1 MQTTPKSLRI
11 TIGLFGRQNVGKSS
25 VVNTLTRQPVSIVS
39 PVKGTTTDPV
49 EKAMELLPLGPVLF
63 IDTAGVDDE
72 QEILGALR
80 AGTSHKMLSR
90 CDCALLVYKA
100 GAWGEPEEE
109 LLATITEQKIPVIVV
124 ANKADCAVA
133 DAKIDADDADAM
145 DAAVDGDGADANDL
159 VPALDPAIPQVLVSA
174 KTGQGFDTLFETLL
188 ATLPESVL
196 ENPALVRDLV
206 NPGDTVVLV
215 IPIDK
220 EAPKGRLIMPQMQTA
235 RDLLDG
241 GALPYLV
248 RDTEL
253 ETALASLKEPPALVI
268 TDSQAFKQVAHLVP
282 DDVPL
287 TGFSVVMARAKGDLT
302 SEARALETLAQ
313 LTGDAHILIAEACTH
328 HPISED
334 IGTVKIPRLLRQALG
349 DGIAIDHAQGKDFPD
364 NLADYDL
371 VIHCGGCMLNRR
383 TMLSRIQA
391 CAQAG
396 VPLTNYGLVL
406 AYFSGIAPRALKPF
420 AALLDPSPTSN
431 EAQRNIQPPD
441 SE

>member
-25 VVNTLTRQPVSIVS
+25 VVNALTRQPVSIVS

-63 IDTAGVDDE
+63 IDTAGVDDD
-72 QEILGALR
+72 QEILGELR
-80 AGTSHKMLSR
+80 ADTTRKMLSR
-90 CDCALLVYKA
+90 CDCALLVYEA
-100 GAWGEPEEE
+100 GTWGKPEEE
-109 LLATITEQKIPVIVV
+109 LLATITAQKIPVIVV
-124 ANKADCAVA
+124 ANKADL
-133 DAKIDADDADAM
+133 
-145 DAAVDGDGADANDL
+145 AAAGDGSDVANAIIPTPD
-159 VPALDPAIPQVLVSA
+159 PAIPQAIPQVLVSA
-174 KTGQGFDTLFETLL
+174 KTQQGFDTLFETLL
-188 ATLPESVL
+188 TTLPESLL

-206 NPGDTVVLV
+206 NPGDTVILV

-220 EAPKGRLIMPQMQTA
+220 EAPKGRLIMPQVQTT

-268 TDSQAFKQVAHLVP
+268 TDSQVFQHVATIVP
-282 DDVPL
+282 KTIPL

-302 SEARALETLAQ
+302 SEARALERLAQ
-313 LTGDAHILIAEACTH
+313 LKSDAHILIAEACTH

-334 IGTVKIPRLLRQALG
+334 IGTVKIPRLLHKALG
-349 DGIAIDHAQGKDFPD
+349 DGITIDHAQGKDFPE
-364 NLADYDL
+364 NLADYNL

-391 CAQAG
+391 CTQAG

-420 AALLDPSPTSN
+420 APLLTQTLD
-431 EAQRNIQPPD
+431 E
-441 SE
+441 

>member
-25 VVNTLTRQPVSIVS
+25 VVNALTRQPVSIVS

-63 IDTAGVDDE
+63 IDTAGVDDD
-72 QEILGALR
+72 QEILGELR
-80 AGTSHKMLSR
+80 ADTTRKMLSR
-90 CDCALLVYKA
+90 CDCALLVYEA
-100 GAWGEPEEE
+100 GTWGKPEEE
-109 LLATITEQKIPVIVV
+109 LLATITAQKIPVIVV
-124 ANKADCAVA
+124 ANKVDLVA
-133 DAKIDADDADAM
+133 DADSADAT
-145 DAAVDGDGADANDL
+145 DANAAGT

-174 KTGQGFDTLFETLL
+174 QTKQGFDTLFETLL
-188 ATLPESVL
+188 TTLPESLL

-206 NPGDTVVLV
+206 NPGDTVILV

-268 TDSQAFKQVAHLVP
+268 TDSQVFQHVATIVP
-282 DDVPL
+282 ESIPL

-302 SEARALETLAQ
+302 SEARALERLAQ
-313 LTGDAHILIAEACTH
+313 LKSDAHILIAEACTH

-334 IGTVKIPRLLRQALG
+334 IGTVKIPRLLHKALG
-349 DGIAIDHAQGKDFPD
+349 DGITIDHAQGKDFPE

-391 CAQAG
+391 CTQAG

-420 AALLDPSPTSN
+420 APLLTQTLD
-431 EAQRNIQPPD
+431 E
-441 SE
+441 

>member
-25 VVNTLTRQPVSIVS
+25 VVNALTRQPVSIVS

-63 IDTAGVDDE
+63 IDTAGVDDN
-72 QEILGALR
+72 QEILGELR
-80 AGTSHKMLSR
+80 AGTTRKMLSR
-90 CDCALLVYKA
+90 CDCALLVYQA
-100 GAWGEPEEE
+100 GAWGKPEEE
-109 LLATITEQKIPVIVV
+109 LLATITAQKIPVIVV
-124 ANKADCAVA
+124 ANKADLAAAGDGSDVA
-133 DAKIDADDADAM
+133 DAN
-145 DAAVDGDGADANDL
+145 AAGSVL
-159 VPALDPAIPQVLVSA
+159 ALDPAIPQVLVSA
-174 KTGQGFDTLFETLL
+174 QTKQGFDTLFNTLL
-188 ATLPESVL
+188 TTLPESLL

-206 NPGDTVVLV
+206 NPGDTVILV

-268 TDSQAFKQVAHLVP
+268 TDSQVFQHVATIVP
-282 DDVPL
+282 ETIPL

-302 SEARALETLAQ
+302 SEARALERLAQ
-313 LTGDAHILIAEACTH
+313 LKSDAHILIAEACTH

-334 IGTVKIPRLLRQALG
+334 IGTVKIPRLLHKALG
-349 DGIAIDHAQGKDFPD
+349 DGITIDHAQGKDFPE

-391 CAQAG
+391 CTQAG

-420 AALLDPSPTSN
+420 APLLTQTLD
-431 EAQRNIQPPD
+431 E
-441 SE
+441 

>member
-80 AGTSHKMLSR
+80 ADTSHKMLSR
-90 CDCALLVYKA
+90 CDCALLVYEA

-124 ANKADCAVA
+124 ANKADCAAA
-133 DAKIDADDADAM
+133 DAKIDADAV
-145 DAAVDGDGADANDL
+145 DAAGATGAVTDSL

-313 LTGDAHILIAEACTH
+313 LSSDAHILIAEACTH

-349 DGIAIDHAQGKDFPD
+349 DGITIDHAQGKDFPD

-420 AALLDPSPTSN
+420 AALLDPSHTPN
-431 EAQRNIQPPD
+431 E
-441 SE
+441 S

>member
-25 VVNTLTRQPVSIVS
+25 VVNALTRQPVSIVS

-63 IDTAGVDDE
+63 IDTAGVDDD
-72 QEILGALR
+72 QEILGELR
-80 AGTSHKMLSR
+80 ADTTRKMLSR
-90 CDCALLVYKA
+90 CDCALLVYEA
-100 GAWGEPEEE
+100 GTWGKPEEE
-109 LLATITEQKIPVIVV
+109 LLATITAQKIPVIVV
-124 ANKADCAVA
+124 ANKADLAAAGDGLDVA
-133 DAKIDADDADAM
+133 DAIIPTPD
-145 DAAVDGDGADANDL
+145 
-159 VPALDPAIPQVLVSA
+159 PAIPQAIPQVLVSA
-174 KTGQGFDTLFETLL
+174 KTQQGFDTLFETLL
-188 ATLPESVL
+188 TTLPESLL
-196 ENPALVRDLV
+196 ENPPLVRDLV
-206 NPGDTVVLV
+206 NPGDTVILV

-220 EAPKGRLIMPQMQTA
+220 EAPKGRLIMPQVQTA

-253 ETALASLKEPPALVI
+253 ETALASLKEPPVLVI
-268 TDSQAFKQVAHLVP
+268 TDSQVFQHVATIVP
-282 DDVPL
+282 ETIPL

-302 SEARALETLAQ
+302 SEARALERLAQ
-313 LTGDAHILIAEACTH
+313 LKSDARILIAEACTH

-334 IGTVKIPRLLRQALG
+334 IGTVKIPRLLHKALG
-349 DGIAIDHAQGKDFPD
+349 DGITIDHAQGKDFPE

-391 CAQAG
+391 CTQAG

-420 AALLDPSPTSN
+420 APLLTQTLD
-431 EAQRNIQPPD
+431 E
-441 SE
+441 

>member
-25 VVNTLTRQPVSIVS
+25 VVNALTRQPVSIVS

-63 IDTAGVDDE
+63 IDTAGVDDN
-72 QEILGALR
+72 QEILGELR
-80 AGTSHKMLSR
+80 ADTTRKMLSR
-90 CDCALLVYKA
+90 CDCALLVYEA
-100 GAWGEPEEE
+100 GTWGKPEEE
-109 LLATITEQKIPVIVV
+109 LLATITAQKIPVIVV
-124 ANKADCAVA
+124 ANKADLAAAGDGSDVA
-133 DAKIDADDADAM
+133 DAIIPTPD
-145 DAAVDGDGADANDL
+145 
-159 VPALDPAIPQVLVSA
+159 PAIPQAIPQVLVSA
-174 KTGQGFDTLFETLL
+174 KTQQGFDTLFETLL
-188 ATLPESVL
+188 TTLPESLL

-206 NPGDTVVLV
+206 NPGDTVILV

-220 EAPKGRLIMPQMQTA
+220 EAPKGRLIMPQVQTA

-241 GALPYLV
+241 GALPYPV

-253 ETALASLKEPPALVI
+253 KTALASLKEPPALVI
-268 TDSQAFKQVAHLVP
+268 TDSQAFQHVATIVP
-282 DDVPL
+282 ETISL

-302 SEARALETLAQ
+302 SEARALERLAQ
-313 LTGDAHILIAEACTH
+313 LKSDAHILIAEACTH

-334 IGTVKIPRLLRQALG
+334 IGTVKIPRLLHKALG
-349 DGIAIDHAQGKDFPD
+349 DGITIDHAQGKDFPE

-391 CAQAG
+391 CTQAG

-420 AALLDPSPTSN
+420 APLLTQTLD
-431 EAQRNIQPPD
+431 E
-441 SE
+441 

>member
-25 VVNTLTRQPVSIVS
+25 VVNALTRQPVSIVS

-63 IDTAGVDDE
+63 IDTAGVDDN
-72 QEILGALR
+72 QEILGELR
-80 AGTSHKMLSR
+80 ADTTRKMLSR
-90 CDCALLVYKA
+90 CDCALLVYQA
-100 GAWGEPEEE
+100 GAWGKPEEE
-109 LLATITEQKIPVIVV
+109 LLATITAQKIPVIVV
-124 ANKADCAVA
+124 ANKADLTSAGDGPDVA
-133 DAKIDADDADAM
+133 DAN
-145 DAAVDGDGADANDL
+145 AAGT

-174 KTGQGFDTLFETLL
+174 QTKQGFDTLFNTLL
-188 ATLPESVL
+188 TTLPESLL

-206 NPGDTVVLV
+206 NPGDTVILV

-268 TDSQAFKQVAHLVP
+268 TDSQVFQHVATIVP
-282 DDVPL
+282 ETIPL

-302 SEARALETLAQ
+302 SEARALERLAQ
-313 LTGDAHILIAEACTH
+313 LKSDAHILIAEACTH

-334 IGTVKIPRLLRQALG
+334 IGTVKIPRLLHKALG
-349 DGIAIDHAQGKDFPD
+349 DGITIDHAQGKDFPE

-391 CAQAG
+391 CTQAG

-420 AALLDPSPTSN
+420 APLLTQTLD
-431 EAQRNIQPPD
+431 E
-441 SE
+441 

>member
-25 VVNTLTRQPVSIVS
+25 VVNALTRQPVSIVS

-63 IDTAGVDDE
+63 IDTAGVDDN
-72 QEILGALR
+72 QEILGELR
-80 AGTSHKMLSR
+80 ADTTRKMLSR
-90 CDCALLVYKA
+90 CDCALLVYQA
-100 GAWGEPEEE
+100 GAWGKPEEE
-109 LLATITEQKIPVIVV
+109 LLATITAQKIPVIVV
-124 ANKADCAVA
+124 ANKADLTSAGDGLDVA
-133 DAKIDADDADAM
+133 DAIIPTPD
-145 DAAVDGDGADANDL
+145 
-159 VPALDPAIPQVLVSA
+159 PATPQAIPQVLVSA
-174 KTGQGFDTLFETLL
+174 KTQQGFDTLFETLL
-188 ATLPESVL
+188 TTLPESLL
-196 ENPALVRDLV
+196 ENPPLVRDLV
-206 NPGDTVVLV
+206 NPGDTVILV

-220 EAPKGRLIMPQMQTA
+220 EAPKGRLIMPQVQTA

-241 GALPYLV
+241 GALPYLI

-268 TDSQAFKQVAHLVP
+268 TDSQVFQHVATIVP
-282 DDVPL
+282 ETIPL

-302 SEARALETLAQ
+302 SEARALERLAQ
-313 LTGDAHILIAEACTH
+313 LKSDAHILIAEACTH

-334 IGTVKIPRLLRQALG
+334 IGTVKIPRLLHKALG
-349 DGIAIDHAQGKDFPD
+349 DGIIIDHAQGKDFPE

-391 CAQAG
+391 CTQAG

-420 AALLDPSPTSN
+420 APLLTQTLD
-431 EAQRNIQPPD
+431 E
-441 SE
+441 

>member
-25 VVNTLTRQPVSIVS
+25 VVNALTRQPVSIVS

-63 IDTAGVDDE
+63 IDTAGVDDN
-72 QEILGALR
+72 QEILGELR
-80 AGTSHKMLSR
+80 ADTTRKMLSR
-90 CDCALLVYKA
+90 CDCALLVYQA
-100 GAWGEPEEE
+100 GAWGKPEEE
-109 LLATITEQKIPVIVV
+109 LLATITAQKIPVIVV
-124 ANKADCAVA
+124 ANKADL
-133 DAKIDADDADAM
+133 
-145 DAAVDGDGADANDL
+145 AAAGDGSDVTDAIIPTPD
-159 VPALDPAIPQVLVSA
+159 PAIPQAIPQVLVSA
-174 KTGQGFDTLFETLL
+174 KTQQGFDTLFETLL
-188 ATLPESVL
+188 TTLPESLL

-206 NPGDTVVLV
+206 NPGDTVILV

-220 EAPKGRLIMPQMQTA
+220 EAPKGRLIMPQVQTA

-241 GALPYLV
+241 GALPCLV

-268 TDSQAFKQVAHLVP
+268 TDSQAFQHVATIVP
-282 DDVPL
+282 ETIPL

-302 SEARALETLAQ
+302 SEARALERLAQ
-313 LTGDAHILIAEACTH
+313 LKSDAHILIAEACTH

-334 IGTVKIPRLLRQALG
+334 IGTVKIPHLLHKALG
-349 DGIAIDHAQGKDFPD
+349 DGITIDHAQGKDFPE

-391 CAQAG
+391 CTQAG

-420 AALLDPSPTSN
+420 ASLLTQTLD
-431 EAQRNIQPPD
+431 E
-441 SE
+441 

>member
-25 VVNTLTRQPVSIVS
+25 VVNALTRQPVSIVS

-49 EKAMELLPLGPVLF
+49 EKAMELLPLGSVLF
-63 IDTAGVDDE
+63 IDTAGVDDN
-72 QEILGALR
+72 QEILGELR
-80 AGTSHKMLSR
+80 ADTTRKMLSR
-90 CDCALLVYKA
+90 CDCALLVYQA
-100 GAWGEPEEE
+100 GAWGKPEEE
-109 LLATITEQKIPVIVV
+109 LLATITAQKIPVIVV
-124 ANKADCAVA
+124 ANKADL
-133 DAKIDADDADAM
+133 
-145 DAAVDGDGADANDL
+145 AAAGDGSDVTDAIIPTPD
-159 VPALDPAIPQVLVSA
+159 PAIPQAIPQVLVSA
-174 KTGQGFDTLFETLL
+174 KTQQGFDTLFETLL
-188 ATLPESVL
+188 TTLPESLL

-206 NPGDTVVLV
+206 NPGDTVILV

-220 EAPKGRLIMPQMQTA
+220 EAPKGRLIMPQVQTA

-268 TDSQAFKQVAHLVP
+268 TDSQAFQHVATIVP
-282 DDVPL
+282 ETIPL

-302 SEARALETLAQ
+302 SEARALERLAQ
-313 LTGDAHILIAEACTH
+313 LKSDAHILIAEACTH

-334 IGTVKIPRLLRQALG
+334 IGTVKIPHLLHKALG
-349 DGIAIDHAQGKDFPD
+349 DGITIDHAQGKDFPE

-391 CAQAG
+391 CTQAG

-420 AALLDPSPTSN
+420 ASLLTQTLD
-431 EAQRNIQPPD
+431 E
-441 SE
+441 

>member
-25 VVNTLTRQPVSIVS
+25 VVNALTRQPVSIVS

-63 IDTAGVDDE
+63 IDTAGVDDN
-72 QEILGALR
+72 QEILGELR
-80 AGTSHKMLSR
+80 ADTTRKMLSR
-90 CDCALLVYKA
+90 CDCALLVYQA
-100 GAWGEPEEE
+100 GAWGKPEEE
-109 LLATITEQKIPVIVV
+109 LLATITAQKIPVIVV
-124 ANKADCAVA
+124 ANKADLAAAGDGSDVA
-133 DAKIDADDADAM
+133 DAN
-145 DAAVDGDGADANDL
+145 AAGT

-174 KTGQGFDTLFETLL
+174 QTKQGFDTLFETLL
-188 ATLPESVL
+188 TTLPESLL

-206 NPGDTVVLV
+206 NPGDTVILV

-220 EAPKGRLIMPQMQTA
+220 EAPKGRLIMPQVQTA

-268 TDSQAFKQVAHLVP
+268 TDSQVFQHVATIVP
-282 DDVPL
+282 ESIPL

-302 SEARALETLAQ
+302 SEARALERLAQ
-313 LTGDAHILIAEACTH
+313 LKSDAHILIAEACTH

-334 IGTVKIPRLLRQALG
+334 IGTVKIPRLLHKALG
-349 DGIAIDHAQGKDFPD
+349 DGITIDHAQGKDFPE

-391 CAQAG
+391 CTQAG

-406 AYFSGIAPRALKPF
+406 AYFSGMAPRALKPF
-420 AALLDPSPTSN
+420 APLLTQTLD
-431 EAQRNIQPPD
+431 E
-441 SE
+441 

>member
-25 VVNTLTRQPVSIVS
+25 VVNALTRQPVSIVS

-63 IDTAGVDDE
+63 IDTAGVDDN
-72 QEILGALR
+72 QEVLGELR
-80 AGTSHKMLSR
+80 ADTTRKMLSR
-90 CDCALLVYKA
+90 CDCALLVYEA
-100 GAWGEPEEE
+100 GTWGKPEEE
-109 LLATITEQKIPVIVV
+109 LLATITAQKIPVIVV
-124 ANKADCAVA
+124 ANKADLAAAGDGSDVA
-133 DAKIDADDADAM
+133 DAN
-145 DAAVDGDGADANDL
+145 AAGT

-174 KTGQGFDTLFETLL
+174 QTKQGFDTLFETLL
-188 ATLPESVL
+188 TTLPESLL

-206 NPGDTVVLV
+206 NPGDTVILV

-220 EAPKGRLIMPQMQTA
+220 EAPKGRLIMPQVQTA

-268 TDSQAFKQVAHLVP
+268 TDSQVFQHVATIVP
-282 DDVPL
+282 ESIPL

-302 SEARALETLAQ
+302 SEARALERLAQ
-313 LTGDAHILIAEACTH
+313 LKSDAHILIAEACTH

-334 IGTVKIPRLLRQALG
+334 IGTVKIPRLLHKALG
-349 DGIAIDHAQGKDFPD
+349 DGITIDHAQGKDFPE

-391 CAQAG
+391 CTQAG

-406 AYFSGIAPRALKPF
+406 AYFSGMAPRALKPF
-420 AALLDPSPTSN
+420 APLLTQTLD
-431 EAQRNIQPPD
+431 E
-441 SE
+441 